1 MKRPIDRFKGKT
13 REEIEAKEDLLDRDN
28 LEKGDRLAMF
38 LAAMRVFMPFVL
50 LLLAPIFLIAYF
62 M

>member
-28 LEKGDRLAMF
+28 LERGDKLAMF

-50 LLLAPIFLIAYF
+50 LLLAPLFLIAYF

>member
-28 LEKGDRLAMF
+28 LEKGDKLAMF
-38 LAAMRVFMPFVL
+38 LAAMRVFMP
-50 LLLAPIFLIAYF
+50 
-62 M
+62 

>member
-13 REEIEAKEDLLDRDN
+13 REEIEAKEDLLERDN
-28 LEKGDRLAMF
+28 LERGDKLAMF